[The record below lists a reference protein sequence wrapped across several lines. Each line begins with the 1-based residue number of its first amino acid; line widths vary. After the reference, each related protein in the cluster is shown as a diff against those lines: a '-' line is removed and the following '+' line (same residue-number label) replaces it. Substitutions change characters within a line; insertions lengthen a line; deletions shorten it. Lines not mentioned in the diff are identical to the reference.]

1 MHEELRN
8 ILQTI
13 CNGYTVYVRDTL
25 FTNQGRW
32 KHGISHLTQILFI
45 AVTTW
50 QRPSMGLGEKE
61 QRAAEGAPLGQSRT
75 TGMSWTFRKDSH
87 RGQPGPT

>member
-1 MHEELRN
+1 MYEELRN

-13 CNGYTVYVRDTL
+13 YNGYTVYVRDTL

-45 AVTTW
+45 AMTTW

-61 QRAAEGAPLGQSRT
+61 QRGSRGRT
-75 TGMSWTFRKDSH
+75 VGSVMEDRYVLH
-87 RGQPGPT
+87 L

>member
-1 MHEELRN
+1 MHEEGRN

-45 AVTTW
+45 AMMTW

-61 QRAAEGAPLGQSRT
+61 QRGSGGCTVGSVMEDRYVL
-75 TGMSWTFRKDSH
+75 DL
-87 RGQPGPT
+87 